1 MGTGIFGL
9 ASAYHI
15 KKNSPGKRVLAIDR
29 FADVAQGNTGRSNAM
44 FRNMFT
50 SGDNRELAN
59 ATIDFY
65 THVQRDMKVDIGVDP
80 IGYLWL
86 MSERQL
92 STSSHHVDSMEEN
105 GVQVVRYGARDLGE
119 MIPGLALNQ
128 AEKEESRLMNLEDV
142 AGAYFGPKCGR
153 LAPEK
158 LARFYKERFLDLG
171 GDLIFGADAKSLIVD
186 ATVPTGLEGEPFLW
200 QDSRVAGVRLSD
212 GGEIRAA
219 TTVVAAGAWTNELL
233 DPTGIDGHAKSKM
246 RQLFTVP
253 AQSGSAL
260 ARLLHTK
267 GFNPSGTIPF
277 LILPKGGVIVKP
289 MSEQAEFWVGGE
301 DEVNR
306 QFLAYPE
313 EDIDANY
320 PPERAYYEMSIH
332 PVLRAYL
339 PDFAGA
345 GPSRMWSGLY
355 SYNTV
360 DNLPYVFEGDGLV
373 VVGGDSGSGVM
384 KGDSLG
390 RVVDAV
396 YRNGEETEVEL
407 FGGAT
412 YRASKLGFRKR
423 DVEREDWLL

>member
-15 KKNSPGKRVLAIDR
+15 KKNSPEKRVLAIDR
-29 FADVAQGNTGRSNAM
+29 LADVAQGNTGRSNAM

-50 SGDNRELAN
+50 SEDNRRLAN

-65 THVQRDMKVDIGVDP
+65 THVQREMKVDIGVDP

-86 MSERQL
+86 MGERQL
-92 STSSHHVDSMEEN
+92 SASSHHVEKMENN
-105 GVQVVRYGARDLGE
+105 GVQVVGYGARDLGQ
-119 MIPGLALNQ
+119 MIPGLAVNQ

-186 ATVPTGLEGEPFLW
+186 ARDPMGLDGEPFLW
-200 QDSRVAGVRLSD
+200 QESRVAGVSLSD
-212 GGEIRAA
+212 GAEIRAG

-233 DPTGIDGHAKSKM
+233 DPTGIDGHAKAKM

-260 ARLLHTK
+260 SRLLHTK
-267 GFNPSGTIPF
+267 GLNPSGTIPF
-277 LILPKGGVIVKP
+277 LILPRGGVIVKP
-289 MSEQAEFWVGGE
+289 MSEEAEFWVGGE
-301 DEVNR
+301 DDAKR
-306 QFLAYPE
+306 QFMAYPE

-320 PPERAYYEMSIH
+320 PPERGYYEKSVH

-339 PDFAGA
+339 PDFAEA
-345 GPSRMWSGLY
+345 GPSGMWSGLY
-355 SYNTV
+355 SYNTA
-360 DNLPYVFEGDGLV
+360 DNLPYVFQGEGLV

-390 RVVDAV
+390 RVVDGV
-396 YRNGEETEVEL
+396 YRNGGETEVEL
-407 FGGAT
+407 FGGGT

-423 DVEREDWLL
+423 DVEPEEWML